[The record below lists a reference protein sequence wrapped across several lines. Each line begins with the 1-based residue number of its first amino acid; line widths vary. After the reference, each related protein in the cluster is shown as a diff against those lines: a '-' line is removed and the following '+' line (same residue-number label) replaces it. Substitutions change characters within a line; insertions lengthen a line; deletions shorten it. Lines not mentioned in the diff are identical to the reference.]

1 MNRAGATYSTK
12 RTSRPRAARRAAGKK
27 GSSSHRAVSRW
38 TMLAVAAGMMSVLC
52 IAVNLRAFMEMNR
65 QSLENRKLNSE
76 IEQLS
81 SVNVT
86 LQEEI
91 KNLKGDP
98 KTIEREARKIGMSR
112 PNEKI
117 LVPMN

>member
-1 MNRAGATYSTK
+1 
-12 RTSRPRAARRAAGKK
+12 
-27 GSSSHRAVSRW
+27 
-38 TMLAVAAGMMSVLC
+38 MLAVAAGMMSVLC

>member
-1 MNRAGATYSTK
+1 MALGVVI
-12 RTSRPRAARRAAGKK
+12 G
-27 GSSSHRAVSRW
+27 
-38 TMLAVAAGMMSVLC
+38 TMTILCLAVN
-52 IAVNLRAFMEMNR
+52 IRAFVEMNR
-65 QSLENRKLNSE
+65 QSIENQKLNTE
-76 IEQLS
+76 IKQLNS
-81 SVNVT
+81 TNLV
-86 LQEEI
+86 LEEEI

>member
-1 MNRAGATYSTK
+1 
-12 RTSRPRAARRAAGKK
+12 
-27 GSSSHRAVSRW
+27 
-38 TMLAVAAGMMSVLC
+38 MSILC
-52 IAVNLRAFMEMNR
+52 VAVNLRAFLEMNR
-65 QSLENRKLNSE
+65 QSLENQRLNSE
-76 IEQLS
+76 IEELTTV
-81 SVNVT
+81 SVS

-98 KTIEREARKIGMSR
+98 KTIEKEARKIGMGR